1 MKKVLKSIVGILIA
15 GSVIWTFWFLYKKSQ
30 KAPEI
35 FQVVQAQKRTIIK
48 KTIATGTVVPK
59 NETEIRPRVSGI
71 IDELYVIAGQTIR
84 KGDKIAKIRIVPN
97 MGDLNAAETRVKQA
111 EIAFSNA
118 KIDYD
123 RQKELLQ
130 KGVSAKADF
139 QKYELAYNQAKQELD
154 ASKNNL
160 SIVRDGI
167 NKESALASNTIVC
180 STIEGMVLDV
190 PVKVGF
196 SVIETNA
203 FNAGTTIATVA
214 DMSSIE
220 FRGKADETEVGKIKI
235 GMPLLL
241 TVGAIDGVT
250 FDAVLSYISPKG
262 VLENGAIQFEIK
274 ANVKLRSDNFIRA
287 GYSAN
292 ADIVLD
298 KKDSVLSIEEKNV
311 IFENQKTFVEVRIDS
326 TNFKKIPV
334 TIGISDGIYTQVLTG
349 LTNKDKVKVQ
359 K

>member
-196 SVIETNA
+196 SVIETNE

-274 ANVKLRSDNFIRA
+274 ANVKLRCDYFIRA

-326 TNFKKIPV
+326 TTFKKIPV
-334 TIGISDGIYTQVLTG
+334 TIGISDGIYTQVLSG
-349 LTNKDKVKVQ
+349 LTDKDKVKVQ